1 MPHLK
6 YSVIIEPTDDPDFFC
21 FYSPDLEGFTGTGQ
35 SVDDCIVKAGM
46 GMMEH
51 VELLLSEGLPVRPEN
66 PHPTVTVRDTR
77 HIIPAA

>member
-1 MPHLK
+1 MTRLK
-6 YSVIIEPTDDPDFFC
+6 YSLIIEPTNDPDFFS

-35 SVDDCIVKAGM
+35 SVDDCIAKAGI
-46 GMMEH
+46 GMTEH
-51 VELLLSEGLPVRPEN
+51 VELLLFEGLTVPPEN